1 MAEMKNPKTEG
12 FEDVFE
18 LFDTPETD
26 EEEIGSRWMMI
37 KGREYKLE
45 ARNPYGHFHII
56 PRKGTLPEELR
67 GSYTSSQEAER
78 HITQVYNILEDKAEK
93 AALRKEVDPVVKE
106 KMAQKRVNRAKE
118 VAVV

>member
-1 MAEMKNPKTEG
+1 MADMKNPKTEG

-18 LFDTPETD
+18 LFDTPD
-26 EEEIGSRWMMI
+26 NEEEIGSRWLMI
-37 KGREYKLE
+37 KGKEYKLE

-78 HITQVYNILEDKAEK
+78 HITQVYNILEDKEAKK
-93 AALRKEVDPVVKE
+93 AILREVDPVVKQRLT
-106 KMAQKRVNRAKE
+106 KKREEA
-118 VAVV
+118 AVV